1 MNETLFTHRTIRT
14 RPHFGGR
21 RWGQLCAAICCLV
34 STVTFAQ
41 TWEVFDNVTAAFPSN
56 NMSDI
61 VEDADGIIWAGT
73 GFGLCRYDGSTW
85 SVWQS
90 DNSGLPGNS
99 VKCLGVDSTNRLW
112 VGTLLN
118 GIGIYDG
125 SSWDYLN
132 TDNSPLP
139 DNEINCITF
148 DHRGWVWIGT
158 YLGVVCYTGTDWRLY
173 NSSDTSYGGLMMHGN
188 VIEDIGVREDGLVAI
203 CTQNGGFHY
212 LTDTSIV
219 FLTTF
224 DDQFPDNTQNS
235 VAFDT
240 VNDER
245 WLATP
250 SQGLL
255 RQGGGWEN
263 GPWFQYTTSNSTIP
277 SNSVTCVVVDDQS
290 RVWLGTL
297 IAGIGVRDPNGSFI
311 SYNSINSELPNN
323 TIESILL
330 ASDGSVWV
338 ATGFG
343 GVARLTFQG
352 AIKEFAQA
360 DFELFPNPCA
370 GRVNIRFKEDRADWS
385 WSISDSQG
393 RSLRN
398 GRASHGDQQLEVTGL
413 SAGMYVVNV
422 NVGYG
427 PMTRKFQ
434 ILQ

>member
-1 MNETLFTHRTIRT
+1 MGDMLFTCRMIRP
-14 RPHFGGR
+14 RPQLAGR
-21 RWGQLCAAICCLV
+21 GRVQLCAALCCLV
-34 STVTFAQ
+34 SVSTNAQ
-41 TWEVFDNVTAAFPSN
+41 TWEVFDNVTAGFPSN
-56 NMSDI
+56 NVSDI
-61 VEDADGIIWAGT
+61 VEDSDGTIWAGT
-73 GFGLCRYDGSTW
+73 GFGLCRYDGSSW
-85 SVWQS
+85 SVLQS

-99 VKCLGVDSTNRLW
+99 VKCLAVDSTNRLW

-125 SSWDYLN
+125 TSWDYLN

-139 DNEINCITF
+139 DNEINCITI
-148 DHRGWVWIGT
+148 DHRGWAWIGT
-158 YLGVVCYTGTDWRLY
+158 YLGVACYTGSDWRLY

-235 VAFDT
+235 VAFDN

-255 RQGGGWEN
+255 RQGGAWEN

-277 SNSVTCVVVDDQS
+277 SNSVTCVVVDDLG

-311 SYNSINSELPNN
+311 SYNTINSGLPNN
-323 TIESILL
+323 SIESILL
-330 ASDGSVWV
+330 ATDGSIWV

-343 GVARLTFQG
+343 GAARLTFQG
-352 AIKEFAQA
+352 SINEFALA
-360 DFELFPNPCA
+360 DLDLFPNPCD
-370 GRVNIRFKEDRADWS
+370 GLVNIRVKGDGSDWS

-398 GRASHGDQQLEVTGL
+398 GSAHHAVQQVELTGL
-413 SAGMYVVNV
+413 SSGIYVVNV
-422 NVGYG
+422 NVGSG
-427 PMTRKFQ
+427 RMTRKFQ
-434 ILQ
+434 ILH